1 MILKNYFK
9 NTVKNKNIK
18 AILFFIASY
27 AVNMAIFWLFY
38 EKLLKRPH
46 AILYGT
52 VAYVGGF
59 LILLTPILNSINKI
73 LVEKP
78 YIKNNKQYPLT
89 LNAFEKVKSGYVAS
103 GNKNAKGMKLCI
115 YDEKYIKN
123 TTDVIPYGDS
133 ELSVNAL
140 AEMLPEETNIGRFAY
155 SMDLVEFGYGMNRV
169 LVMAFNPFYTAIS
182 FLLSLILTVSSG
194 FYGAV
199 GFGWLQRLVLFEN
212 KMINKVLSQWFVLG
226 NKLCELKVNDSFFR
240 IMNNNPFCE
249 EKVNYINSIR

>member
-9 NTVKNKNIK
+9 NTVKNKNVK

-27 AVNMAIFWLFY
+27 ALNMVIFWFFY
-38 EKLLKRPH
+38 EKLFKRPH

-52 VAYVGGF
+52 IAYIICF

-89 LNAFEKVKSGYVAS
+89 LNAFEKVKSGYIAS

-155 SMDLVEFGYGMNRV
+155 SLDLVEFGYGMNRV
-169 LVMAFNPFYTAIS
+169 VVAAMNPFYMAIS
-182 FLLSLILTVSSG
+182 LLLSLILVVSSG

-199 GFGWLQRLVLFEN
+199 GFGWLQRLVVFEN
-212 KMINKVLSQWFVLG
+212 ELINKILSQWVLLG
-226 NKLCELKVNDSFFR
+226 NKLCELKINDSFFK

>member
-1 MILKNYFK
+1 MILLNYFK
-9 NTVKNKNIK
+9 NTVRNKNIK

-27 AVNMAIFWLFY
+27 ALNILIFWLFY
-38 EKLLKRPH
+38 EKLFKRPH

-52 VAYVGGF
+52 IAYIVCF

-73 LVEKP
+73 LAEKP

-169 LVMAFNPFYTAIS
+169 VVMAFNPFYTAIS

-194 FYGAV
+194 FYEAV
-199 GFGWLQRLVLFEN
+199 GFGWLQRLVVFEN
-212 KMINKVLSQWFVLG
+212 QMINKILSQWVLLG
-226 NKLCELKVNDSFFR
+226 NKLCELKINDSLLE
-240 IMNNNPFCE
+240 IMKKTPFYE
-249 EKVNYINSIR
+249 EKINYINSIR